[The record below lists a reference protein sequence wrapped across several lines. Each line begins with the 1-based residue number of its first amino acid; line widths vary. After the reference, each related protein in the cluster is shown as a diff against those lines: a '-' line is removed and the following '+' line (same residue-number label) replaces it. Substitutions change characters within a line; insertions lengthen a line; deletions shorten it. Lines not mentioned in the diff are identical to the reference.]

1 MIKQYI
7 FCYSHDKAIH
17 FFVTAMIKQ
26 YILINQLN
34 FATTEIQNV
43 NAVSMEIL

>member
-1 MIKQYI
+1 MIKQ
-7 FCYSHDKAIH
+7 D
-17 FFVTAMIKQ
+17 
-26 YILINQLN
+26 ILINQLN